1 MIEILVNVGT
11 RETRAALTEERIVQ
25 EIFIERCSRLRRVS
39 SLYKGR
45 VTRVLPGM
53 QAAFVD
59 IGAERTAFLHA
70 ADIVSPSPVDTDL
83 EPPRRQ
89 QAKAGASAMP
99 AGVPERVNGWPAA
112 STVSA
117 LRPPEDICRLVSPG
131 DELLVQVIKDPIG
144 SKGARLTTF
153 VTLPARFLV
162 YMPRGEGIGVSA
174 KIEDEAERM
183 RLKALVTALRE
194 AENVRRSG
202 GYILRTA
209 AQGVSAESLRQDM
222 TYLDKLWQHVERR
235 TAEAPPGSLVHEDLP
250 LSLRLLRDELSR
262 GVSRVVVDSADE
274 LERMAAFAAEFMP
287 EAAARLE
294 LHTGSRPIFDLHGI
308 EDEICRALERKV
320 MLRCGGHLII
330 DQTEAMTTIDVNTG
344 GYVGHRNLEETSF
357 RTNLEAADAI
367 GRQLRLRNL
376 GGIIIIDFIDMH
388 TESHRRQV
396 LAALERSVAADRAQC
411 RIVNLSPLGLVE
423 MTRKRTRDSLAHLL
437 CEPCSACEG
446 RGFVKTAE
454 TVCNEIYREI
464 LRQER
469 SSSRELLVLAHQSV
483 VDRLLEAG
491 SATLAELQS
500 GIGRPIRLQ
509 VEALYGVDQ
518 FDVVAA

>member
-1 MIEILVNVGT
+1 MIEILVNVGA
-11 RETRAALTEERIVQ
+11 RETRAALTEEGIVQ
-25 EIFIERCSRLRRVS
+25 EIFIERGSRLRRVS

-70 ADIVSPSPVDTDL
+70 ADIVRPSL
-83 EPPRRQ
+83 EE
-89 QAKAGASAMP
+89 A
-99 AGVPERVNGWPAA
+99 E
-112 STVSA
+112 
-117 LRPPEDICRLVSPG
+117 LPPEAPAEPDVRRLVSPG

-162 YMPRGEGIGVSA
+162 YMPRGVGVGVSA
-174 KIEDEAERM
+174 KIEDETERA
-183 RLKALVTALRE
+183 RLKALVTELHE
-194 AENVRRSG
+194 AGQAHAWRSG

-209 AQGVSAESLRQDM
+209 AQGASAESLRQDM
-222 TYLDKLWQHVERR
+222 TYLDKLWQHVQRHM
-235 TAEAPPGSLVHEDLP
+235 AETPPGSLVHEDLP

-287 EAAARLE
+287 ETAARIE
-294 LHTGSRPIFDLHGI
+294 LHTGTRPIFDLHGI
-308 EDEICRALERKV
+308 EDEISRALERKV
-320 MLRCGGHLII
+320 MLRSGGHLVI

-344 GYVGHRNLEETSF
+344 GYVGHRSLEETSF
-357 RTNLEAADAI
+357 RTNVEAAEAI

-396 LAALERSVAADRAQC
+396 RAALERSVVADRAQC
-411 RIVNLSPLGLVE
+411 RVVSLSPLGLVE

-437 CEPCSACEG
+437 CEPCPACEG

-483 VDRLLEAG
+483 VDRLLEEAG
-491 SATLAELQS
+491 SAALAELQG

-509 VEALYGVDQ
+509 VETLYGVDQ

>member
-1 MIEILVNVGT
+1 LTEILVNVGP
-11 RETRAALTEERIVQ
+11 RETRAALTEAGIVQ
-25 EIFIERCSRLRRVS
+25 EIFIERGSRRRRVS

-59 IGAERTAFLHA
+59 IGAERTAFLHV
-70 ADIVSPSPVDTDL
+70 ADIVRPAIEEAELPPVIPE
-83 EPPRRQ
+83 EPDVR
-89 QAKAGASAMP
+89 S
-99 AGVPERVNGWPAA
+99 
-112 STVSA
+112 
-117 LRPPEDICRLVSPG
+117 LVSPG
-131 DELLVQVIKDPIG
+131 DQLLVQVIKDPIG

-153 VTLPARFLV
+153 ITLPARLLV
-162 YMPRGEGIGVSA
+162 YMPRGDGIGVSA
-174 KIEDEAERM
+174 KIEDEAERA
-183 RLKALVTALRE
+183 RLKALITTLRE
-194 AENVRRSG
+194 AGGAHAQRSG

-209 AQGVSAESLRQDM
+209 SQGACAETLSQDM
-222 TYLDKLWQHVERR
+222 TYLDKLWQHVQRR

-250 LSLRLLRDELSR
+250 LTLRLLRDELSR
-262 GVSRVVVDSADE
+262 GVSRVLVDSADE
-274 LERMAAFAAEFMP
+274 LERMTAFAAEFIP
-287 EAAARLE
+287 EAAARIE
-294 LHTGSRPIFDLHGI
+294 LHTGTRPIFDLHGI

-320 MLRCGGHLII
+320 MLRSGGHLVI

-344 GYVGHRNLEETSF
+344 GYVGHRNLEETSY
-357 RTNLEAADAI
+357 RTNLEAAEAI

-396 LAALERSVAADRAQC
+396 LAELERSLSSDRAQC

-437 CEPCSACEG
+437 CEPCPACEG
-446 RGFVKTAE
+446 RGFVKSAE

-491 SATLAELQS
+491 PATLAALQG
-500 GIGRPIRLQ
+500 GIDRPIRLQ
-509 VEALYGVDQ
+509 VETLYGVDQ
-518 FDVVAA
+518 FDVVVA